1 MKVREL
7 IQDLL
12 LADQDAE
19 VLIATDS
26 GFSIPTEDPYTEE
39 YFDGVFTY
47 SDPTPPA
54 YKVIVLWPQY
64 PR

>member
-12 LADQDAE
+12 LADPDAE

-26 GFSIPTEDPYTEE
+26 GYSPPTEDPYTEE
-39 YFDGVFTY
+39 TADETFSARTV
-47 SDPTPPA
+47 TPGTKA
-54 YKVIVLWPQY
+54 IVLWPQDL
-64 PR
+64 R